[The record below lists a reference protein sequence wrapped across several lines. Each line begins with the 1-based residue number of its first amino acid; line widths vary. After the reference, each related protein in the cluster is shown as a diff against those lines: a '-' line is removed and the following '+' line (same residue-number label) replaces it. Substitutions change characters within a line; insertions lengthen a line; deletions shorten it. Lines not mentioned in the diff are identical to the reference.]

1 MELLIAAFCILFTII
16 LLAIR
21 KPWLKPLRRAEGL
34 HLLKGLRQLLEH
46 LQQHRGLSTG
56 YLGGDHSLK
65 PKVDQTRAS
74 IRADLNNLDASS
86 LSYHERWE
94 AFTDHWS
101 RLERSALSLP
111 GSENIKQHNQLIANM
126 LQLIEDIAAHHNL
139 LFMTHPGDGVG
150 TLWRELLYT
159 TEWLGQARALGTG
172 IAAAGQSTGVE
183 RIRLGFLCERIQALS
198 SIAHTDLAGHNR
210 TGAQSLKEA
219 GQTVS
224 ILLSVIETEF
234 LSATAPKLPATA
246 YFDQATQAIGAQF
259 AVVDEML
266 LSLQHQV

>member
-1 MELLIAAFCILFTII
+1 MELVIAGSLLLLTVI
-16 LLAIR
+16 LLAIK
-21 KPWLKPLRRAEGL
+21 KPWHNPARRAEGL
-34 HLLKGLRQLLEH
+34 LLLKGLRQLLEH

-65 PKVDQTRAS
+65 LKVDQTQAA
-74 IRADLNNLDASS
+74 IRADLSNLDASS
-86 LSYHERWE
+86 LACHDRWE

-111 GSENIKQHNQLIANM
+111 VNDNIKQHNQLIANM
-126 LQLIEDIAAHHNL
+126 LQLIEDIAAQYNL
-139 LFMTHPGDGVG
+139 LFVTHPGDGVS

-198 SIAHTDLAGHNR
+198 SIAHTDLKGHN
-210 TGAQSLKEA
+210 QSGLRSLQEA

-224 ILLSVIETEF
+224 MLLSVIETEF
-234 LSATAPKLPATA
+234 LSAAAPKLAATA
-246 YFDQATQAIGAQF
+246 YFEQATKAISAQF

-266 LSLQHQV
+266 TGLQDRV